1 MAMQLII
8 RYWDILN
15 NVKYDAKMQKHSIS
29 DAEYHFFGWGGVWGG
44 SLVPIVCL
52 QLGVPLMVFAYPM
65 SMLCEAHFIQC
76 FILSYLLLL
85 AT

>member
-29 DAEYHFFGWGGVWGG
+29 DAEYHFFGWGG
-44 SLVPIVCL
+44 
-52 QLGVPLMVFAYPM
+52 GVGRKPR
-65 SMLCEAHFIQC
+65 SD
-76 FILSYLLLL
+76 SLL
-85 AT
+85 AIRCSTHGFRLSNVNAV